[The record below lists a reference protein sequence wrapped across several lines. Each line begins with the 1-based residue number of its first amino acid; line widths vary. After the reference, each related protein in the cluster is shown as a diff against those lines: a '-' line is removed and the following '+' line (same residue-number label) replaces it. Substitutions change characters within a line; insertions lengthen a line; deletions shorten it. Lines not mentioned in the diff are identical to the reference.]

1 MTEEKQLNI
10 YQKLQKCRYELSQ
23 KNIKKSGLNKFSNY
37 KYYELED
44 ILPPII
50 EVCYKNGLTTVFDY
64 TNENAF
70 LYVFDSENPDI
81 KIPFHTPVEVATL
94 KGCSN
99 IQNIG
104 GTQTFCQ
111 RYLYKMAFEI
121 AESDAIDSGQ
131 IDVAAEELKQMDKHA
146 KNKIS
151 KVHVLTI
158 KNLITE
164 TDTDEAEFLKWAKV
178 SKIEDITNDCVGL
191 CMQLLNKKKSQKE
204 KANNENE
211 FPLELQL

>member
-1 MTEEKQLNI
+1 MAEEKQLNI

-50 EVCYKNGLTTVFDY
+50 DVCYKNGLTTVFDY

-121 AESDAIDSGQ
+121 AESDTIDGGEVDLEKEQ
-131 IDVAAEELKQMDKHA
+131 QKQDEKQGKQYINKAAVEIIKALILQTNADEKAFLEWVNADKVEHIRNKDLNLVMKKLREKQAEQQKA
-146 KNKIS
+146 KE
-151 KVHVLTI
+151 
-158 KNLITE
+158 NLIP
-164 TDTDEAEFLKWAKV
+164 DEIDF
-178 SKIEDITNDCVGL
+178 
-191 CMQLLNKKKSQKE
+191 
-204 KANNENE
+204 
-211 FPLELQL
+211 